1 MNDVKCFFVCLALFF
16 IYFLHSSPLCEERNE
31 KWKKKKLGIVRTS
44 AGVKQIEVMNINSQK
59 QKPIPFLFLLFLL
72 LGGFYFRV
80 ERDSST
86 AQREALAVEK

>member
-1 MNDVKCFFVCLALFF
+1 MK
-16 IYFLHSSPLCEERNE
+16 SGRR
-31 KWKKKKLGIVRTS
+31 KKLGIVRTS

-59 QKPIPFLFLLFLL
+59 QKPIPFLLLLFSL

-86 AQREALAVEK
+86 AQREALAIASQSKREVDVLSELVDAFPLF